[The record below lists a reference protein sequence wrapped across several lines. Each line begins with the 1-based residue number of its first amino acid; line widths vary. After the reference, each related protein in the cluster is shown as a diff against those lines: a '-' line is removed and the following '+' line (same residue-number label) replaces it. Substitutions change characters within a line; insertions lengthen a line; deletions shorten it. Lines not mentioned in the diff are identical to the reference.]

1 MLQDLVAVTGT
12 LNRAHRLSGVG
23 KRKILRESF
32 HLRDKEKCWEFY
44 NNVHNMMLGVKIK
57 DFLNIYPIKKEYDG
71 DKYEMK
77 DYYSSKQYIDT
88 LLSVTDTFDEDNI
101 AEFLMET
108 QLDEVLFEQAAVSM
122 MMGVSYQYKKLKG
135 VSPLDMFFNYGARS
149 NNKETNYLKVVK

>member
-1 MLQDLVAVTGT
+1 MLEDLVGVTAT
-12 LNRAHRLSGVG
+12 LNRASRISGEG

-32 HLRDKEKCWEFY
+32 GLRDKEKCWEFY
-44 NNVHNMMLGVKIK
+44 NNVHNMMIGVKIK
-57 DFLNIYPIKKEYDG
+57 DFLNIYPIKKDFDG
-71 DKYEMK
+71 WKYEIK

-122 MMGVSYQYKKLKG
+122 MMGVSYQYEKLKC
-135 VSPLDMFFNYGARS
+135 VTPIDMFFNYGARS
-149 NNKETNYLKVVK
+149 DNKETNYLKVVR

>member
-1 MLQDLVAVTGT
+1 MLEDLVAVTGT
-12 LNRAHRLSGVG
+12 LNRAHRISGVG

-32 HLRDKEKCWEFY
+32 GLRDKEKCWEFY
-44 NNVHNMMLGVKIK
+44 NNVHNMMVGINIK
-57 DFLNIYPIKKEYDG
+57 DFLNIYPIKKKYDG

-88 LLSVTDTFDEDNI
+88 LLSVTDTFNEDNI

-108 QLDEVLFEQAAVSM
+108 QLDEVLFEQAAISM
-122 MMGVSYQYKKLKG
+122 MMGVSYQYEKLNG

-149 NNKETNYLKVVK
+149 NNKETNYLKVVN